1 MINFYDIAS
10 DYLDYLRSYEP
21 KVPKTGYSSHEK
33 FFCGIVLTI
42 NDSVQYYAPVSS
54 FSEQQRTNF
63 LIYDKDGRTV
73 LSSVRFCFMIPVMP
87 SVISRINIQNL
98 HRTDSSYAILVDKEY
113 SYCSSHEAL
122 LRKRAQSVY
131 NIGCNKRHAFNHT
144 CCDFK
149 KLERVYQ
156 AYNVL

>member
-63 LIYDKDGRTV
+63 LIYDRDGKTV
-73 LSSVRFCFMIPVMP
+73 LSSVRLCFMIPVML
-87 SVISRINIQNL
+87 SVVHRINIQKSL
-98 HRTDSSYAILVDKEY
+98 QHRPFICDS
-113 SYCSSHEAL
+113 C
-122 LRKRAQSVY
+122 
-131 NIGCNKRHAFNHT
+131 
-144 CCDFK
+144 
-149 KLERVYQ
+149 
-156 AYNVL
+156 